1 MTRIKLRQLS
11 CFLEVFQ
18 RRKIALAAEQLHM
31 TQSAVSMSLKQLEES
46 VGAPLFDRTTRS
58 LVPTLAAIELA
69 PVAERML
76 RDSRHMENMFR
87 HTQARGGRLS
97 IATTPT
103 LAQTLLPSLIA
114 GFVAAHK
121 EVRVDVIDVTPENFA
136 VTLAS
141 GQADI
146 GFGFLG
152 HDDTELKQH
161 RVFEDQLC
169 LVMPSSM
176 PGIKRDHVTWRGLQR
191 IPVALTRPGYGI
203 REIIDKT
210 TLAAGISLQVSHEVG
225 LLTTALALTS
235 QGLTN
240 TIAPRQIARLPFF
253 AGLSVCPIRAPAIR
267 RDVSVVFQAHRT
279 QSQAA
284 QKFLDYAMESAK
296 PAKSG
301 GDLEMRD
308 Q

>member
-1 MTRIKLRQLS
+1 
-11 CFLEVFQ
+11 
-18 RRKIALAAEQLHM
+18 M

-69 PVAERML
+69 PIAERML
-76 RDSRHMENMFR
+76 RDGRHMENMFR
-87 HTQARGGRLS
+87 HANARGGRLS
-97 IATTPT
+97 IVTTPT

-114 GFVAAHK
+114 GFVAADKDVH
-121 EVRVDVIDVTPENFA
+121 VDVIDVTPEQFTA
-136 VTLAS
+136 TLAS

-152 HDDTELKQH
+152 RDDTELKQH
-161 RVFEDQLC
+161 RVLEDQLC
-169 LVMPSSM
+169 LVMPSAKPSLQV
-176 PGIKRDHVTWRGLQR
+176 DHVSWKRLKD

-203 REIIDKT
+203 REIIDKM

-235 QGLTN
+235 QGVTN
-240 TIAPRQIARLPFF
+240 TIAPRQIACEPYFS
-253 AGLSVCPIRAPAIR
+253 GLSVCRIRAPVVR

-279 QSQAA
+279 PSTAA
-284 QKFLDYAMESAK
+284 RRFLDFASEFARA
-296 PAKSG
+296 PRAERAG
-301 GDLEMRD
+301 
-308 Q
+308 

>member
-1 MTRIKLRQLS
+1 MTRIKLRQLC

-18 RRKIALAAEQLHM
+18 RKKIALAAEQLHM

-76 RDSRHMENMFR
+76 RDGRHMENMFR
-87 HTQARGGRLS
+87 HAQARGGRLS
-97 IATTPT
+97 VVTTPT

-114 GFVAAHK
+114 GFLAEHP
-121 EVRVDVIDVTPENFA
+121 EIRVDVIDVAPEHFA
-136 VTLAS
+136 MTLAS

-152 HDDTELKQH
+152 RDDTELKQH
-161 RVFEDQLC
+161 RVLEDQLC
-169 LVMPSSM
+169 LVMPSTA
-176 PGIKRDHVTWRGLQR
+176 PPVERDHVSWTGLQR

-203 REIIDKT
+203 REIIDRT
-210 TLAAGISLQVSHEVG
+210 TLAGGISLQVSHEVG
-225 LLTTALALTS
+225 LLTTALGLTS
-235 QGLTN
+235 QGITN

-253 AGLSVCPIRAPAIR
+253 SGLAVCRIRAPVIR
-267 RDVSVVFQAHRT
+267 RDISVVFQAHRT
-279 QSQAA
+279 PSPATRR
-284 QKFLDYAMESAK
+284 FLDYAVEYSRA
-296 PAKSG
+296 ANQGS
-301 GDLEMRD
+301 LSRS
-308 Q
+308 

>member
-1 MTRIKLRQLS
+1 MTRIKPRQLS
-11 CFLEVFQ
+11 CFLEVFH

-69 PVAERML
+69 PIAERML
-76 RDSRHMENMFR
+76 RDGRHMENMFR
-87 HTQARGGRLS
+87 HANARGGRLS
-97 IATTPT
+97 IVTTPT

-114 GFVAAHK
+114 GFVAADKDVH
-121 EVRVDVIDVTPENFA
+121 VDVIDVTPEQFTA
-136 VTLAS
+136 TLAS

-152 HDDTELKQH
+152 RDDTELKQH
-161 RVFEDQLC
+161 RVLEDQLC
-169 LVMPSSM
+169 LVMPSAKPSLQA
-176 PGIKRDHVTWRGLQR
+176 DHVSWKRLKD
-191 IPVALTRPGYGI
+191 IPVSLTRPGYGI

-235 QGLTN
+235 QGVTN
-240 TIAPRQIARLPFF
+240 TIAPRQIACEPYFS
-253 AGLSVCPIRAPAIR
+253 GLSVCRIRAPVVR

-279 QSQAA
+279 PSTAA
-284 QKFLDYAMESAK
+284 RRFLDFASEFARA
-296 PAKSG
+296 PRAERAG
-301 GDLEMRD
+301 
-308 Q
+308 